1 MKIMHVI
8 IGLQGGGAEGVLF
21 RLCTSDRQNVHT
33 VVSLTG
39 GGIYAERLRVSGISV
54 IELHMRKNPW
64 LLQEAGKLY
73 SIINQEKP
81 DLIQTWMYHA
91 DLFGGITGWL
101 SRTPVIWGI
110 RHSTLERGYRDPTW
124 WVARLCAVLSKHIPH
139 RIIACAQKAKEVHAA
154 MGYDAPRMVVIPNGY
169 DMTAFRPNPMYRE
182 KIRKTWGIS
191 DSSFLVGMVARLHP
205 QKNHVGL
212 LDALEILHQ
221 RQIPF
226 SCALVGRGMQTDHPF
241 WEEVRRRHLSDAVIP
256 CGERSDIV
264 DVINAL
270 DLHVLSSLGEGFPNV
285 VAEAMAC
292 QIPCVVTDVG
302 DASWIVGDTG
312 WVVPPGKAHAL
323 ADAIQYAI
331 EEKHQDPQHWE
342 MRKMRARQRILENFS
357 LEIMVQQFQQ
367 VWAEVVMETQKMT
380 TNR

>member
-8 IGLQGGGAEGVLF
+8 TGLHGGGAEGVLF
-21 RLCTSDRQNVHT
+21 RLCTFDRQHVHT
-33 VVSLTG
+33 VVSLTE
-39 GGIYAERLRVSGISV
+39 GGIYAARLRKSKIPV
-54 IELHMRKNPW
+54 IELHMQKNPW
-64 LLQEAGKLY
+64 ILQETGKLY
-73 SIINQEKP
+73 SIIKHERP

-91 DLFGGITGWL
+91 DLLGGITGWL

-110 RHSTLERGYRDPTW
+110 RHSTLIQKFRNPTW
-124 WVARLCAVLSKHIPH
+124 WIARTCAALSKKIPT
-139 RIIACAQKAKEVHAA
+139 RIIACAHKAKEIHAA
-154 MGYDAPRMVVIPNGY
+154 MGYDAQRMVVIPNGY
-169 DMTAFRPNPMYRE
+169 DMTALVPDRSARE
-182 KIRKTWGIS
+182 KLRNAWGIS
-191 DSSFLVGMVARLHP
+191 DSSFLMGMVARLHP

-212 LDALEILHQ
+212 LDALEILNQ

-226 SCALVGRGMQTDHPF
+226 SCALVGRGMQLDHPF

-264 DVINAL
+264 DVMNAL

-312 WVVPPGKAHAL
+312 WVVPPGNAQAL

-331 EEKHQDPQHWE
+331 EEKHQNPQQWE
-342 MRKMRARQRILENFS
+342 TRKIRARERILENFS
-357 LEIMVQQFQQ
+357 LEIMVQQFRQ
-367 VWAEVVMETQKMT
+367 VWAEVIRETQ
-380 TNR
+380 RVSRH